1 MARIGGRQC
10 YTHKLNFVKKRLRIA
25 TATSNIDGFRVLE
38 PLSLAISALEKQLPK
53 RPHADDNGGC
63 EYYECWIE
71 CPDCGEAIL
80 EYTSENETYYY
91 CVGCGQK
98 LDWSEVHEI

>member
-1 MARIGGRQC
+1 MNDIEKAVE
-10 YTHKLNFVKKRLRIA
+10 HLKRLKNDFPAKGHPILYSNHCERI
-25 TATSNIDGFRVLE
+25 D
-38 PLSLAISALEKQLPK
+38 LAISALEKQLPK

-71 CPDCGEAIL
+71 CPDCGEAIP
-80 EYTSENETYYY
+80 EYTSENETDCY

-98 LDWSEVHEI
+98 LDWSDSNG